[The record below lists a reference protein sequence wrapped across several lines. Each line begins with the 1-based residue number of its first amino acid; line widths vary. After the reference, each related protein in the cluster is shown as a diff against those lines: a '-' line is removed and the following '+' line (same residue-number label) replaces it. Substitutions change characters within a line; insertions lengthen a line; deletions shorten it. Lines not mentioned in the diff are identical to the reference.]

1 MKNKKNKYMIID
13 LFFYALFFKM
23 LFLIQNLIFL
33 KDNLISCYFL
43 FYNITFILHASEIG
57 QLGAKDEKSNLTL
70 FCFRINFCYFQCLHL
85 KPCSLNSVLTKIL
98 SEKIPKS
105 EDQYMTASLNRIKK
119 PC

>member
-13 LFFYALFFKM
+13 LFFMPFFSKFFNSK
-23 LFLIQNLIFL
+23 LNLPQGQF
-33 KDNLISCYFL
+33 DFFL
-43 FYNITFILHASEIG
+43 FYNITFILHASDIG

-85 KPCSLNSVLTKIL
+85 KPCNLNSVLTKIL

-105 EDQYMTASLNRIKK
+105 EDQYMTASLNRIKQ
-119 PC
+119 PF